1 MRKYYIF
8 GSGQFAELVKDL
20 LEDENKINKN
30 RIFFISK
37 KKINKR
43 YYIDEKSFFLIK
55 KKNKCLYC
63 HR

>member
-37 KKINKR
+37 KK
-43 YYIDEKSFFLIK
+43 LIK
-55 KKNKCLYC
+55 DII
-63 HR
+63 